1 MTVTEFYDDQD
12 GSAAIDWVALAAAV
26 ALMGFAVIYGIF
38 DAGVSSLTTRMNDD
52 LGGVA
57 FADPLERP
65 DFSGGGD
72 QGDGF
77 GSTTTLCNGPVCY
90 SDTDGDGFADQRSD
104 GTSTNDEPNN
114 IPMSQLAGD
123 GFTAQ

>member
-38 DAGVSSLTTRMNDD
+38 DAGVSSLTTRMNDQ
-52 LGGVA
+52 LGDVA

-65 DFSGGGD
+65 DFGSGGND
-72 QGDGF
+72 DSF
-77 GSTTTLCNGPVCY
+77 GSITTLCSGPVCY

-104 GTSTNDEPNN
+104 GTSTNSEPNN
-114 IPMSQLAGD
+114 IPMSQLVGD
-123 GFTAQ
+123 GFTVP